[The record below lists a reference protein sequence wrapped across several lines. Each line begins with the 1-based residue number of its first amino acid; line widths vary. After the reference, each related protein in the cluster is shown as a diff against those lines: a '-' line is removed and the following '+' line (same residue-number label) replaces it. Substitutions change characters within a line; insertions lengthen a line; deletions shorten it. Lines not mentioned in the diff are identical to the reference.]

1 MKSIAGR
8 MCVNT
13 SARSPAKCASK
24 SAAGFLDELRAPGFS
39 RTMVRHA
46 ANHRSAETRRS
57 ELVEESSG
65 RLGRAFRG
73 RTRAGVDAH
82 PARDALHGAGPAA
95 IRARLALALSA

>member
-1 MKSIAGR
+1 RGGNAGS
-8 MCVNT
+8 VT
-13 SARSPAKCASK
+13 GYFASQEAESPVRAIP
-24 SAAGFLDELRAPGFS
+24 LDRGHFS
-39 RTMVRHA
+39 RFDRARGRHA

-82 PARDALHGAGPAA
+82 PARDALHGADRKSTRLNSSHVA
-95 IRARLALALSA
+95 ISY